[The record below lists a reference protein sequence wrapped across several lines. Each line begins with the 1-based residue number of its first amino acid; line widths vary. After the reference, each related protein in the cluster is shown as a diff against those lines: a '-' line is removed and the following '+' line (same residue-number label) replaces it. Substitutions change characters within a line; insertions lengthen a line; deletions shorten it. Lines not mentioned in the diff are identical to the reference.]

1 MEEMIDPI
9 EDNGKMVK
17 LMDYGVMEE
26 KDTYILE
33 DSGEHDFLI
42 LSYYWVGFEWLLFV
56 NI

>member
-33 DSGEHDFLI
+33 DSGEYDFLI
-42 LSYYWVGFEWLLFV
+42 LSYY
-56 NI
+56 

>member
-1 MEEMIDPI
+1 VIEMEEMIDPI

-42 LSYYWVGFEWLLFV
+42 LSYY
-56 NI
+56 

>member
-1 MEEMIDPI
+1 
-9 EDNGKMVK
+9 
-17 LMDYGVMEE
+17 MDYGVMEE

-33 DSGEHDFLI
+33 DSGEYDFLI